1 MITASRISDGRAS
14 VRFRMKRWKLRPK
27 LRQPSE
33 NASANFSPNVRCSGL
48 YAARCKCMP
57 QGVEAPV
64 TDAATFQKHG
74 KLVLAGT
81 RICGLANLPG
91 PMTPWGKPAMGL
103 KTRKAKNR
111 TNKFIFKR
119 RNAK

>member
-1 MITASRISDGRAS
+1 MDRWAQKDRLSTEFSEINLLDAASLALKRRMN
-14 VRFRMKRWKLRPK
+14 VQFQRRFDIRVSQHFADALDI
-27 LRQPSE
+27 
-33 NASANFSPNVRCSGL
+33 CSGL

-81 RICGLANLPG
+81 RICRLANLPG
-91 PMTPWGKPAMGL
+91 HNIGVSGHVSGDLPQQAQ
-103 KTRKAKNR
+103 
-111 TNKFIFKR
+111 
-119 RNAK
+119 